1 MGSLNLV
8 VPLVMWGREAPTHD
22 ISCVLF
28 THDCHTVVT
37 GSRDGQMCVWDFD
50 PPTLKLTPRCL
61 LVGHT
66 ASVVCLAQ
74 GGNARGTS
82 FVVSSS
88 ENGEM
93 CTWDLRDGRC
103 VEVLRSANVH
113 SSMTTY
119 QMLNVKDVRL
129 FCVGN
134 YPEILVY
141 DPHTLDVLF
150 SLAARI
156 QPDWISALHI
166 LRPPRRNDEVV
177 LGVTTGGWVKVW
189 TVSEREVRP
198 REPIYEHESKM
209 IHSLN
214 ALCLVCCTYNQRTV
228 LIVSQDDWQIYDA
241 GDFSQLCRVGATA
254 GDRWMGGDF
263 LSADRV
269 IVWTDMGRAYIYK
282 LPTNCIVESR
292 AFHNKQVEGDNPLM
306 YGVVQPQ
313 NEEHL
318 VNAPSWQFMMIPLES
333 GAEKLLLRGDCEGQV
348 MLWRLADVSEQ
359 QLQQI
364 SQAHPFQPLIFSP
377 TLNHSMM
384 KAWVA
389 MIPPPIGVLDQLEG
403 EKNPPRITASLF
415 LPLQGRLACGRED
428 GSIILVPATETIML
442 HLLHGKHHQYHNWAQ
457 PMVLRGHQGR
467 VNCLLY
473 PHGESPRYDMA
484 HLVSGGIDFSIIVWD
499 MYTGNLIH
507 RFVVQAGQILQ
518 LLVPPPTCTPRIQN
532 CICSVS
538 EDHSVA
544 LLSIKERKLVL
555 LASKHL
561 YPVLNVKWRPEHDFL
576 MVATHD
582 GSVYVWQMETG
593 HLDRVL
599 QGVTAEE
606 VLGACDEHSTAPG
619 SGSGGAGSDTGLA
632 NPAVHLFRG
641 LRHRNLAA
649 IRHAAQR
656 GIQQVLG
663 EQNNYQDIHDS
674 SKMRTCPLMI
684 QGLRTNKQDA
694 NSHVLFFDI
703 EALIVQLLSDEYT
716 LMSPGTL
723 EANELIMSSQYQRM
737 NVLTHPA
744 SPEAA
749 KKIAEF
755 FGKVKDKAGEME
767 KKMKEKDKHDEA
779 QLSPSKFHNILGRA
793 KDKATNMEKKIRER
807 DQQGLLSRVKE
818 SAESVQNLIQNK
830 VEQSG
835 FRPTTLS
842 SAKDGS
848 GSGRVQI
855 PRHLDVTAQTL
866 QIGQMLMSLLHSWGL
881 DGSLDQTCEN
891 ILGLLK
897 PRVPVSYGL
906 ISKSGYMSL
915 FMPTWH
921 PVREAEMPQ
930 INLPP
935 DLAAELPPEMVKLE
949 HRTQVFTGRGHWEVS
964 PALTTH
970 HLLALVSVAN
980 TLQDMNA
987 ATLIPEQERR
997 RKNHI
1002 QSSRANQS
1010 VTNHEDEFS
1019 RQQSVIKQGW
1029 STLTALHTVLLPD
1042 CVVAAGAPT
1051 YQPPMVE
1058 ILARRW
1064 QDRCQE
1070 VREAAQALLKTEL
1083 SRMGPEGRQKLIE
1096 IWSPHLPTHTEPL
1109 PTGPTNYNN
1118 QETPHPPRPEHP
1130 ATKTT
1135 SGTPSVNATV
1145 NGTSGNSSSGGT
1157 TSERTMEP
1165 HPHLDED
1172 HYDEEMDAGE
1182 TCREVVAQSEGRRK
1196 QATAIILL
1204 GVIGAY
1210 HGQDSAE
1217 GFGLG
1222 NLAMQ
1227 TSKALA
1233 YLVLAPA
1240 GPKLP
1245 AHTPLRRAAIDL
1257 IGRGFPVWEPYL
1269 DVAKVLLALLDFC
1282 ADTDRLAPS
1291 MKYGLPLIPEADSC
1305 RTASNA
1311 LTLIAE
1317 ARPPAFITTMARE
1330 VARFNALQQNAQ
1342 SLQLNIHNTVL
1353 HRAKTEILR
1362 VMEYLIVHKRCH
1374 IMDLMVEV
1382 MDIVLHCVDPGHLKS
1397 RGLNEVFPSI
1407 CGFPQVSHC
1416 PHTRRIATGAKNGSI
1431 AMYELRAYKCQM
1443 IPAHATAVTALSFS
1457 PDGKYL
1463 ASCSM
1468 GENKLSFWQTSSG
1481 MFGLGASQTKCTKTY
1496 STVPVPDIVRMN
1508 PHRLPKLV
1516 WISNKTVVHMMADG
1530 TEHRFNA

>member
-1 MGSLNLV
+1 MVSCNLV

-22 ISCVLF
+22 ISCVLL
-28 THDCHTVVT
+28 TRDVKTIVT
-37 GSRDGQMCVWDFD
+37 GSRDGQICIWDFD
-50 PPTLKLTPRCL
+50 PPTLKLTPRCML
-61 LVGHT
+61 IGHT
-66 ASVVCLAQ
+66 ASIMCLVQ
-74 GGNARGTS
+74 GSVTSGTS
-82 FVVSSS
+82 YIISSS

-93 CTWDLRDGRC
+93 CVWDLRDGSC
-103 VEVLRSANVH
+103 VEVLKSANVH
-113 SSMTTY
+113 TSMSAY
-119 QMLNVKDVRL
+119 QMLGVSEVRI

-141 DPHTLDVLF
+141 DPRTLDILF

-166 LRPPRRNDEVV
+166 LRPPKRADEVI
-177 LGVTTGGWVKVW
+177 LGVTTSGWVKVW
-189 TVSEREVRP
+189 TVSEREIRP
-198 REPIYEHESKM
+198 REPIFEHESKM

-214 ALCLVCCTYNQRTV
+214 ALCLVCCTFNQRTV
-228 LIVSQDDWQIYDA
+228 LIVSQDNWQIYDA
-241 GDFSQLCRVGATA
+241 GDFSQLCVVEVQQGE
-254 GDRWMGGDF
+254 RWMGGDF
-263 LSADRV
+263 VTADRV
-269 IVWTDMGRAYIYK
+269 IVWTDTGKSYIYK

-292 AFHNKQVEGDNPLM
+292 AFHNKHVEGDDPIL
-306 YGVVQPQ
+306 YGVVAAPSHEILI
-313 NEEHL
+313 NK
-318 VNAPSWQFMMIPLES
+318 PSWQYLPIPVAN
-333 GAEKLLLRGDCEGQV
+333 GYEKLLVRGDCEGQI
-348 MLWRLADVSEQ
+348 MLWRLVDVTESQLEQ
-359 QLQQI
+359 IKQT
-364 SQAHPFQPLIFSP
+364 QPYQPVTFSP
-377 TLNHSMM
+377 TLNHSMI
-384 KAWVA
+384 KAWLA
-389 MIPPPIGVLDQLEG
+389 MTPPPIGVLDQLEG
-403 EKNPPRITASLF
+403 EKHPPPITSSLF

-442 HLLHGKHHQYHNWAQ
+442 HLLHGKHHHYHNWAQ
-457 PMVLRGHQGR
+457 PMVLRGHHGR

-473 PHGESPRYDMA
+473 PHGESARYDVS
-484 HLVSGGIDFSIIVWD
+484 HLVSGGIDFSINVWD
-499 MYTGNLIH
+499 MYTGNLVH
-507 RFVVQAGQILQ
+507 RFVVQAGPILQ

-555 LASKHL
+555 LASQHL
-561 YPVLNVKWRPEHDFL
+561 YPVITVKWRPEHDFL
-576 MVATHD
+576 VIATQD

-606 VLGACDEHSTAPG
+606 VLGAGDEHQPQ
-619 SGSGGAGSDTGLA
+619 SGTSGSDTGLA

-641 LRHRNLAA
+641 LRHRNIAA

-663 EQNNYQDIHDS
+663 DQNTDIDIHDS
-674 SKMRTCPLMI
+674 SKMRTCPLMV

-703 EALIVQLLSDEYT
+703 EALIVQLLSDEYA
-716 LMSPGTL
+716 LMSPNTL

-744 SPEAA
+744 SPEAS
-749 KKIAEF
+749 KKIA
-755 FGKVKDKAGEME
+755 
-767 KKMKEKDKHDEA
+767 
-779 QLSPSKFHNILGRA
+779 
-793 KDKATNMEKKIRER
+793 
-807 DQQGLLSRVKE
+807 GLLSRVKE
-818 SAESVQNLIQNK
+818 SAGNVQNLIESK
-830 VEQSG
+830 MEQTG
-835 FRPTTLS
+835 FRPTTLIS
-842 SAKDGS
+842 DKDEYD
-848 GSGRVQI
+848 SGRLQI
-855 PRHLDVTAQTL
+855 SRQFDMTAQTL

-881 DGSLDQTCEN
+881 DPSLDQTCEHT
-891 ILGLLK
+891 LGLLR

-915 FMPTWH
+915 LMPTWH
-921 PVREAEMPQ
+921 PVKESAMPP

-949 HRTQVFTGRGHWEVS
+949 HRTQVFTARGHWEVS
-964 PALTTH
+964 PSLTTH

-1002 QSSRANQS
+1002 QNSKLNQN
-1010 VTNHEDEFS
+1010 TNNQHESDFS
-1019 RQQSVIKQGW
+1019 AQQSVIKQGW

-1042 CVVAAGAPT
+1042 CVKNHGAPL
-1051 YQPPMVE
+1051 YMPPMVE

-1083 SRMGPEGRQKLIE
+1083 TRMGSEGRKRLTE
-1096 IWSPHLPTHTEPL
+1096 EWAPNLPTHTDDL
-1109 PTGPTNYNN
+1109 PSGPQTNYSNDIGSAP
-1118 QETPHPPRPEHP
+1118 QSPRPEHKVQSNS
-1130 ATKTT
+1130 TNSSHVTT
-1135 SGTPSVNATV
+1135 
-1145 NGTSGNSSSGGT
+1145 NGTTNNT
-1157 TSERTMEP
+1157 NDRPMEA

-1172 HYDEEMDAGE
+1172 HLEEELDGE
-1182 TCREVVAQSEGRRK
+1182 TCRELVAQSESRRK

-1210 HGQDSAE
+1210 HGQDNSE

-1233 YLVLAPA
+1233 YLVLSP
-1240 GPKLP
+1240 PSSKLP
-1245 AHTPLRRAAIDL
+1245 SHTPLRRAAIDL

-1269 DVAKVLLALLDFC
+1269 DVAKVLLALLDLC

-1342 SLQLNIHNTVL
+1342 SLQMNLHNSTL

-1362 VMEYLIVHKRCH
+1362 VMEYLIQHKRNH
-1374 IMDLMVEV
+1374 IMSLMVEV
-1382 MDIVLHCVDPGHLKS
+1382 MDIILHCVDPGHLKN
-1397 RGLNEVFPSI
+1397 RGLHEVFPSI
-1407 CGFPQVSHC
+1407 CGFPQVTHC
-1416 PHTRRIATGAKNGSI
+1416 PHTRRIATGAKNGNI
-1431 AMYELRAYKCQM
+1431 AMYELRASKCQM
-1443 IPAHATAVTALSFS
+1443 IGGHQKAVTAVSFS

-1463 ASCSM
+1463 ASYTM
-1468 GENKLSFWQTSSG
+1468 EENKLSFWQTSSG
-1481 MFGLGASQTKCTKTY
+1481 MFGLGASQTKCTKTF
-1496 STVPVPDIVRMN
+1496 STAPVPDIVRMN
-1508 PHRLPKLV
+1508 PQRLPKLV
-1516 WISNKTVVHMMADG
+1516 WISNKTVVLMMADG

>member
-28 THDCHTVVT
+28 TRDVRTIVT
-37 GSRDGQMCVWDFD
+37 GSRDGQICVWDFE
-50 PPTLKLTPRCL
+50 PPTLKLTPRSL

-66 ASVVCLAQ
+66 ASVTCLAQ
-74 GGNARGTS
+74 GGKARGTS
-82 FVVSSS
+82 YIVSSS

-103 VEVLRSANVH
+103 VEVLKSANVH
-113 SSMTTY
+113 SSMTAY
-119 QMLNVKDVRL
+119 QMLNVNDCRL

-141 DPHTLDVLF
+141 DPHTLDILF

-189 TVSEREVRP
+189 TVSEKEVRP
-198 REPIYEHESKM
+198 REPIFEHESKM
-209 IHSLN
+209 IRSLN

-228 LIVSQDDWQIYDA
+228 LIVTQDDWQIYDA
-241 GDFSQLCRVGATA
+241 GDFSQLCHVG
-254 GDRWMGGDF
+254 GIPGERWMGGDF

-269 IVWTDMGRAYIYK
+269 LVWNDMGQAYIYK
-282 LPTNCIVESR
+282 LPTKLLRGAAVSCIVESR
-292 AFHNKQVEGDNPLM
+292 AFHNKQADGDNPIL
-306 YGVVQPQ
+306 YGIVQPTGKEQ
-313 NEEHL
+313 L
-318 VNAPSWQFMMIPLES
+318 VNAPAWQFMTIPINN

-348 MLWRLADVSEQ
+348 ILWRLADVSDH
-359 QLQQI
+359 QLNQI
-364 SQAHPFQPLIFSP
+364 LQVQPFQPLVFTP

-384 KAWVA
+384 TAWAA
-389 MIPPPIGVLDQLEG
+389 MMPPPIGVLDQLEG

-442 HLLHGKHHQYHNWAQ
+442 HLLHGKHQHYHNWAQ

-473 PHGESPRYDMA
+473 PHGESSRYDMA
-484 HLVSGGIDFSIIVWD
+484 HLVSGGIDFSINVWD
-499 MYTGNLIH
+499 MYTGNLVH

-532 CICSVS
+532 CICSIS

-561 YPVLNVKWRPEHDFL
+561 YPVLTVKWRPEHDFL
-576 MVATHD
+576 MVATQD

-606 VLGACDEHSTAPG
+606 VLGACDEHSAAPG
-619 SGSGGAGSDTGLA
+619 SGAGGGSDAGLA

-767 KKMKEKDKHDEA
+767 KKMKEKDKH
-779 QLSPSKFHNILGRA
+779 
-793 KDKATNMEKKIRER
+793 
-807 DQQGLLSRVKE
+807 GLLSRVKE

-830 VEQSG
+830 VDQSG

-866 QIGQMLMSLLHSWGL
+866 QIGQVLMSLLHSWGL
-881 DGSLDQTCEN
+881 DPSLDQTCEH

-915 FMPTWH
+915 LMPTWH
-921 PVREAEMPQ
+921 PVRESEMPA

-949 HRTQVFTGRGHWEVS
+949 HRTQVFTGRGHWEIS

-1002 QSSRANQS
+1002 QSSKANQS
-1010 VTNHEDEFS
+1010 VNSHEDDFS

-1042 CVVAAGAPT
+1042 CVVAAGANT

-1083 SRMGPEGRQKLIE
+1083 SRMGVEGRQKLVE
-1096 IWSPHLPTHTEPL
+1096 SWTPHLPSHMEPL
-1109 PTGPTNYNN
+1109 PTGPSHFNN
-1118 QETPHPPRPEHP
+1118 HQETPHTPRLEHP
-1130 ATKTT
+1130 SNKANTATPAQAT
-1135 SGTPSVNATV
+1135 S
-1145 NGTSGNSSSGGT
+1145 NGTSGNTTTSASSS
-1157 TSERTMEP
+1157 ERSMEP
-1165 HPHLDED
+1165 HPQLDED
-1172 HYDEEMDAGE
+1172 HYDEEMDGE

-1240 GPKLP
+1240 CPKLP
-1245 AHTPLRRAAIDL
+1245 GHTPLRRAAIDL

-1269 DVAKVLLALLDFC
+1269 DVAKILLALLDFC

-1305 RTASNA
+1305 RTSSNA

-1431 AMYELRAYKCQM
+1431 AMYELRASKCQM
-1443 IPAHATAVTALSFS
+1443 IPGHGTAVTALSFS

-1463 ASCSM
+1463 ASYCM

-1481 MFGLGASQTKCTKTY
+1481 MFGLGASQTKCTKTF
-1496 STVPVPDIVRMN
+1496 STAPVPDIVRMN
-1508 PHRLPKLV
+1508 PQRLPKLV
-1516 WISNKTVVHMMADG
+1516 WISNKTVVLMMADG

>member
-1 MGSLNLV
+1 M
-8 VPLVMWGREAPTHD
+8 
-22 ISCVLF
+22 
-28 THDCHTVVT
+28 
-37 GSRDGQMCVWDFD
+37 
-50 PPTLKLTPRCL
+50 
-61 LVGHT
+61 T
-66 ASVVCLAQ
+66 A
-74 GGNARGTS
+74 
-82 FVVSSS
+82 
-88 ENGEM
+88 
-93 CTWDLRDGRC
+93 
-103 VEVLRSANVH
+103 
-113 SSMTTY
+113 Y
-119 QMLNVKDVRL
+119 QMLNVDEVRV
-129 FCVGN
+129 FCIGN

-141 DPHTLDVLF
+141 DPFTLDILF

-177 LGVTTGGWVKVW
+177 LGVTTAGWVKVW
-189 TVSEREVRP
+189 TVSERDVRP
-198 REPIYEHESKM
+198 REPIFEHESKM

-214 ALCLVCCTYNQRTV
+214 ARCLVCCTYNQRTV
-228 LIVSQDDWQIYDA
+228 LVVSQGDWQIYDA
-241 GDFSQLCRVGATA
+241 GDFSQLCRVCVGP
-254 GDRWMGGDF
+254 GEHWMGGDF
-263 LSADRV
+263 LSADRI
-269 IVWTDMGRAYIYK
+269 IVWTDQGQAYIYK

-292 AFHNKQVEGDNPLM
+292 AFHNKQVEGDNPVM
-306 YGVVQPQ
+306 YGIVRPKT
-313 NEEHL
+313 EEQL
-318 VNAPSWQFMMIPLES
+318 INAPAWQFMTIPLES
-333 GAEKLLLRGDCEGQV
+333 GAEKLLMRGDCEGQIK
-348 MLWRLADVSEQ
+348 LWRLADVSDH

-364 SQAHPFQPLIFSP
+364 QQAWAA
-377 TLNHSMM
+377 MM
-384 KAWVA
+384 
-389 MIPPPIGVLDQLEG
+389 PPPIGVLDQLEG
-403 EKNPPRITASLF
+403 EKNPPRISASLF

-442 HLLHGKHHQYHNWAQ
+442 HLLHGKHHDYHNWAQ

-473 PHGESPRYDMA
+473 PHGRA
-484 HLVSGGIDFSIIVWD
+484 HGMTWPIWCLGAWTSQSA
-499 MYTGNLIH
+499 
-507 RFVVQAGQILQ
+507 FVVQAGQVLQ
-518 LLVPPPTCTPRIQN
+518 LLVPPPSCTPRIQN
-532 CICSVS
+532 CILSVS

-561 YPVLNVKWRPEHDFL
+561 YPVSAIKWRPEHDFL
-576 MVATHD
+576 MVATQD

-606 VLGACDEHSTAPG
+606 VLGACDEHSTA
-619 SGSGGAGSDTGLA
+619 SGGGAGGAGSEVGLA

-723 EANELIMSSQYQRM
+723 EAHELIMSSQYQRM
-737 NVLTHPA
+737 NILTHPA

-767 KKMKEKDKHDEA
+767 KKMKEKDKH
-779 QLSPSKFHNILGRA
+779 
-793 KDKATNMEKKIRER
+793 
-807 DQQGLLSRVKE
+807 GLLSRMKE
-818 SAESVQNLIQNK
+818 GAESVQNMIQNK
-830 VEQSG
+830 VEQTG
-835 FRPTTLS
+835 FRPMSLS
-842 SAKDGS
+842 TCKDGNS
-848 GSGRVQI
+848 SRVQI

-881 DGSLDQTCEN
+881 DQSLDHTCEH

-921 PVREAEMPQ
+921 PVRPADMPPMT
-930 INLPP
+930 IPP
-935 DLAAELPPEMVKLE
+935 ELASELPPEMIQLE
-949 HRTQVFTGRGHWEVS
+949 HHTQVFTGRGHWEVS

-997 RKNHI
+997 RKNYI
-1002 QSSRANQS
+1002 QSSKANTGS
-1010 VTNHEDEFS
+1010 VGTNSSGEDEFS

-1042 CVVAAGAPT
+1042 CVTAAGAPC

-1070 VREAAQALLKTEL
+1070 VREAAQALLKDRAKPHGDGREAAAGA
-1083 SRMGPEGRQKLIE
+1083 SRGRPAPPRP
-1096 IWSPHLPTHTEPL
+1096 SPL
-1109 PTGPTNYNN
+1109 PTA
-1118 QETPHPPRPEHP
+1118 PPMQ
-1130 ATKTT
+1130 
-1135 SGTPSVNATV
+1135 G
-1145 NGTSGNSSSGGT
+1145 GGGSSGGVQGGGG
-1157 TSERTMEP
+1157 ERGMEP

-1172 HYDEEMDAGE
+1172 HYDEEMDGE
-1182 TCREVVAQSEGRRK
+1182 TCREIIAQSEGRRK

-1210 HGQDSAE
+1210 HGQDAAE

-1222 NLAMQ
+1222 TLAMQ

-1233 YLVLAPA
+1233 YLVLAPP
-1240 GPKLP
+1240 GSKLP
-1245 AHTPLRRAAIDL
+1245 AHNPLRRAAIDL

-1291 MKYGLPLIPEADSC
+1291 MKYGLPLIPEADTC

-1382 MDIVLHCVDPGHLKS
+1382 MDIILHCVDAGHLKS

-1416 PHTRRIATGAKNGSI
+1416 PHTRRIATGAKNGAI
-1431 AMYELRAYKCQM
+1431 AMYELRASKCQV
-1443 IPAHATAVTALSFS
+1443 IPAHTAPITAVSFS

-1463 ASCSM
+1463 ASYSM

-1481 MFGLGASQTKCTKTY
+1481 MFGLGASQTKCTKTF
-1496 STVPVPDIVRMN
+1496 STMPVPDIVRLN
-1508 PHRLPKLV
+1508 PQRLPKLV
-1516 WISNKTVVHMMADG
+1516 WISNRTVVHMMADG

>member
-282 LPTNCIVESR
+282 LPTKLLRGKAVSCIVESR

-749 KKIAEF
+749 KKIA
-755 FGKVKDKAGEME
+755 
-767 KKMKEKDKHDEA
+767 
-779 QLSPSKFHNILGRA
+779 
-793 KDKATNMEKKIRER
+793 
-807 DQQGLLSRVKE
+807 
-818 SAESVQNLIQNK
+818 
-830 VEQSG
+830 
-835 FRPTTLS
+835 
-842 SAKDGS
+842 DGS

>member
-22 ISCVLF
+22 ISCVLL
-28 THDCHTVVT
+28 TQDVQTIIT
-37 GSRDGQMCVWDFD
+37 GSRDGQICVWDFE
-50 PPTLKLTPRCL
+50 PPKLKLTPRCL

-66 ASVVCLAQ
+66 ASITCLAP
-74 GGNARGTS
+74 GGDARGTS
-82 FVVSSS
+82 FLVSSS

-103 VEVLRSANVH
+103 VEVLRSANIH
-113 SSMTTY
+113 SSMKAY
-119 QMLNVKDVRL
+119 QMLNVENIRL

-141 DPHTLDVLF
+141 DPHTLDILF
-150 SLAARI
+150 SLATRI
-156 QPDWISALHI
+156 HPDWISALHI

-198 REPIYEHESKM
+198 REPIFEHESKM
-209 IHSLN
+209 IRSLN
-214 ALCLVCCTYNQRTV
+214 ALCLVCCSYNQRTV

-241 GDFSQLCRVGATA
+241 GDFSQLCKVLVPPGE
-254 GDRWMGGDF
+254 RWMGGDF

-269 IVWTDMGRAYIYK
+269 LVWNDMGRGYIFK
-282 LPTNCIVESR
+282 LPTKLLRGKAVSCIVESR
-292 AFHNKQVEGDNPLM
+292 AFHNKQAENDNPVK
-306 YGVVQPQ
+306 YGVIQPTT
-313 NEEHL
+313 EEKL
-318 VNAPSWQFMMIPLES
+318 VNAPAWQFLTIPVNN

-348 MLWRLADVSEQ
+348 MLWRLADVSDN
-359 QLQQI
+359 QLMQI
-364 SQAHPFQPLIFSP
+364 KQVQPFKALIFTP
-377 TLNHSMM
+377 TLNCSIM
-384 KAWVA
+384 KAWAA
-389 MIPPPIGVLDQLEG
+389 MTPPPIGVLDQLEG
-403 EKNPPRITASLF
+403 EKHPPRITASLF
-415 LPLQGRLACGRED
+415 LPLQGRLACGRDD

-442 HLLHGKHHQYHNWAQ
+442 HLLHGKHHHYHNWAQ

-473 PHGESPRYDMA
+473 PHGESPRYDMS
-484 HLVSGGIDFSIIVWD
+484 HLVSGGIDFSINVWD
-499 MYTGNLIH
+499 MYTGNLVH

-518 LLVPPPTCTPRIQN
+518 LLVPPPTCMPRIQN

-561 YPVLNVKWRPEHDFL
+561 YPVSTVKWRPEHDFL
-576 MVATHD
+576 IVATQD

-606 VLGACDEHSTAPG
+606 VLGACDEHLASTGAGG
-619 SGSGGAGSDTGLA
+619 SGSGGSDAGLA

-663 EQNNYQDIHDS
+663 EQNNHQDIHDS

-723 EANELIMSSQYQRM
+723 EANDLIMSSQYHRM

-767 KKMKEKDKHDEA
+767 KKMKEKDKH
-779 QLSPSKFHNILGRA
+779 
-793 KDKATNMEKKIRER
+793 
-807 DQQGLLSRVKE
+807 GLLSRVKE

-842 SAKDGS
+842 SSKDGT

-855 PRHLDVTAQTL
+855 PRHFDVTAQTL

-881 DGSLDQTCEN
+881 DPSLDQTCEHT
-891 ILGLLK
+891 LGLLR

-915 FMPTWH
+915 LMPTWH
-921 PVREAEMPQ
+921 PVREDDMPA

-935 DLAAELPPEMVKLE
+935 DLAAELPPEMVTLE

-987 ATLIPEQERR
+987 ATLIPEEERR
-997 RKNHI
+997 RKIHI
-1002 QSSRANQS
+1002 QSSKSNQNS
-1010 VTNHEDEFS
+1010 VSNHEDEFS
-1019 RQQSVIKQGW
+1019 KQQSVIKQGW

-1042 CVVAAGAPT
+1042 CVVASGAT
-1051 YQPPMVE
+1051 KYQPPMVE

-1083 SRMGPEGRQKLIE
+1083 TRMGPEGRQKLVE
-1096 IWSPHLPTHTEPL
+1096 VWSPHLPTHTEPL
-1109 PTGPTNYNN
+1109 PTGPTPYTNH
-1118 QETPHPPRPEHP
+1118 EPPSTPRPDQPSSKSTAGNSPVH
-1130 ATKTT
+1130 TT
-1135 SGTPSVNATV
+1135 TNGGNSV
-1145 NGTSGNSSSGGT
+1145 SGNIGT
-1157 TSERTMEP
+1157 NNERPMEP

-1172 HYDEEMDAGE
+1172 HFDEEMDGE
-1182 TCREVVAQSEGRRK
+1182 TCRELVAQSEGRKK

-1233 YLVLAPA
+1233 YLVLAP
-1240 GPKLP
+1240 GSPKLP

-1269 DVAKVLLALLDFC
+1269 DVAKILLALLDLS
-1282 ADTDRLAPS
+1282 AETDRLAPS

-1317 ARPPAFITTMARE
+1317 AKPPAFITTMARE

-1431 AMYELRAYKCQM
+1431 AMYELRASKCQM
-1443 IPAHATAVTALSFS
+1443 IPAHGTAVTALSFS

-1463 ASCSM
+1463 ASYSM
-1468 GENKLSFWQTSSG
+1468 GENRLSFWQTSSG
-1481 MFGLGASQTKCTKTY
+1481 MFGLGASQTKCTKTF

-1508 PHRLPKLV
+1508 PQRLPKLV

>member
-28 THDCHTVVT
+28 TRDVRTIVT
-37 GSRDGQMCVWDFD
+37 GSRDGQICVWDFE
-50 PPTLKLTPRCL
+50 PPTLKLTPRSL

-66 ASVVCLAQ
+66 ASVTCLAQ
-74 GGNARGTS
+74 GGKARGTS
-82 FVVSSS
+82 YIVSSS

-103 VEVLRSANVH
+103 VEVLKSANVH
-113 SSMTTY
+113 SSMTAY
-119 QMLNVKDVRL
+119 QMLNVNDCRL

-141 DPHTLDVLF
+141 DPHTLDILF

-189 TVSEREVRP
+189 TVSEKEVRP
-198 REPIYEHESKM
+198 REPIFEHESKM
-209 IHSLN
+209 IRSLN

-228 LIVSQDDWQIYDA
+228 LIVTQDDWQIYDA
-241 GDFSQLCRVGATA
+241 GDFSQLCHVG
-254 GDRWMGGDF
+254 GIPGERWMGGDF

-269 IVWTDMGRAYIYK
+269 LVWNDMGQAYIYK
-282 LPTNCIVESR
+282 LPTKLLRGAAVSCIVESR
-292 AFHNKQVEGDNPLM
+292 AFHNKQADGDNPIL
-306 YGVVQPQ
+306 YGIVQPTGKEQ
-313 NEEHL
+313 L
-318 VNAPSWQFMMIPLES
+318 VNAPAWQFMTIPINN

-348 MLWRLADVSEQ
+348 ILWRLADVSDH
-359 QLQQI
+359 QLNQI
-364 SQAHPFQPLIFSP
+364 LQVQPFQPLVFTP

-384 KAWVA
+384 TAWAA
-389 MIPPPIGVLDQLEG
+389 MMPPPIGVLDQLEG

-442 HLLHGKHHQYHNWAQ
+442 HLLHGKHQHYHNWAQ

-473 PHGESPRYDMA
+473 PHGESSRYDMA
-484 HLVSGGIDFSIIVWD
+484 HLVSGGIDFSINVWD
-499 MYTGNLIH
+499 MYTGNLVH

-532 CICSVS
+532 CICSIS

-561 YPVLNVKWRPEHDFL
+561 YPVLTVKWRPEHDFL
-576 MVATHD
+576 MVATQD

-606 VLGACDEHSTAPG
+606 VLGACDEHSAAPG
-619 SGSGGAGSDTGLA
+619 SGAGGGSDAGLA

-767 KKMKEKDKHDEA
+767 KKMKEKDKHVY
-779 QLSPSKFHNILGRA
+779 QGTVSQHSSKL
-793 KDKATNMEKKIRER
+793 
-807 DQQGLLSRVKE
+807 QYGLLSRVKE

-830 VEQSG
+830 VDQSG

-866 QIGQMLMSLLHSWGL
+866 QIGQVLMSLLHSWGL
-881 DGSLDQTCEN
+881 DPSLDQTCEH

-915 FMPTWH
+915 LMPTWH
-921 PVREAEMPQ
+921 PVRESEMPA

-949 HRTQVFTGRGHWEVS
+949 HRTQVFTGRGHWEIS

-1002 QSSRANQS
+1002 QSSKANQS
-1010 VTNHEDEFS
+1010 VNSHEDDFS

-1042 CVVAAGAPT
+1042 CVVAAGANT

-1083 SRMGPEGRQKLIE
+1083 SRMGVEGRQKLVE
-1096 IWSPHLPTHTEPL
+1096 SWTPHLPSHMEPL
-1109 PTGPTNYNN
+1109 PTGPSHFNN
-1118 QETPHPPRPEHP
+1118 HQETPHTPRLEHP
-1130 ATKTT
+1130 SNKANTATPAQAT
-1135 SGTPSVNATV
+1135 S
-1145 NGTSGNSSSGGT
+1145 NGTSGNTTTSASSS
-1157 TSERTMEP
+1157 ERSMEP
-1165 HPHLDED
+1165 HPQLDED
-1172 HYDEEMDAGE
+1172 HYDEEMDGE

-1240 GPKLP
+1240 CPKLP
-1245 AHTPLRRAAIDL
+1245 GHTPLRRAAIDL

-1269 DVAKVLLALLDFC
+1269 DVAKILLALLDFC

-1305 RTASNA
+1305 RTSSNA

-1431 AMYELRAYKCQM
+1431 AMYELRASKCQM
-1443 IPAHATAVTALSFS
+1443 IPGHGTAVTALSFS

-1463 ASCSM
+1463 ASYCM

-1481 MFGLGASQTKCTKTY
+1481 MFGLGASQTKCTKTF
-1496 STVPVPDIVRMN
+1496 STAPVPDIVRMN
-1508 PHRLPKLV
+1508 PQRLPKLV
-1516 WISNKTVVHMMADG
+1516 WISNKTVVLMMADG

>member
-1 MGSLNLV
+1 MRITMGSLNLV

-50 PPTLKLTPRCL
+50 PPTLK
-61 LVGHT
+61 
-66 ASVVCLAQ
+66 
-74 GGNARGTS
+74 
-82 FVVSSS
+82 
-88 ENGEM
+88 
-93 CTWDLRDGRC
+93 
-103 VEVLRSANVH
+103 
-113 SSMTTY
+113 TY

-228 LIVSQDDWQIYDA
+228 LIVSQDDWQ
-241 GDFSQLCRVGATA
+241 
-254 GDRWMGGDF
+254 
-263 LSADRV
+263 
-269 IVWTDMGRAYIYK
+269 
-282 LPTNCIVESR
+282 
-292 AFHNKQVEGDNPLM
+292 
-306 YGVVQPQ
+306 
-313 NEEHL
+313 HL

-767 KKMKEKDKHDEA
+767 KKMKEKDKHD
-779 QLSPSKFHNILGRA
+779 ILGRA

-807 DQQGLLSRVKE
+807 DQQ
-818 SAESVQNLIQNK
+818 
-830 VEQSG
+830 
-835 FRPTTLS
+835 
-842 SAKDGS
+842 DGS

>member
-8 VPLVMWGREAPTHD
+8 VPLIMWGREAPTHD

-28 THDCHTVVT
+28 TRSCRTIVT
-37 GSRDGQMCVWDFD
+37 GSRDGQICVWDFD

-66 ASVVCLAQ
+66 ASVICLAQ
-74 GGNARGTS
+74 GGHGRGTT
-82 FVVSSS
+82 FIVSSS

-93 CTWDLRDGRC
+93 CKWDLRDGRC
-103 VEVLRSANVH
+103 VEVLKSSNIH
-113 SSMTTY
+113 SSMTAY
-119 QMLNVKDVRL
+119 QMLNVSDVRL

-134 YPEILVY
+134 YPEILIY
-141 DPHTLDVLF
+141 DPHTLDILF

-198 REPIYEHESKM
+198 REPIYEHEAKM

-241 GDFSQLCRVGATA
+241 GDFSQLCRVGVTV
-254 GDRWMGGDF
+254 GERWMGGDF
-263 LSADRV
+263 LAADRV
-269 IVWTDMGRAYIYK
+269 IVWTDMGQAYIYK
-282 LPTNCIVESR
+282 LPTKLLKGKAVSCIVESR
-292 AFHNKQVEGDNPLM
+292 AFHNKQVEGDNPVM
-306 YGVVQPQ
+306 YGIVQPQ
-313 NEEHL
+313 NDEQL
-318 VNAPSWQFMMIPLES
+318 VNSPSWQFMMIPLES

-348 MLWRLADVSEQ
+348 MLWRLADVSEN

-364 SQAHPFQPLIFSP
+364 SQVYPFQPLIFP
-377 TLNHSMM
+377 ATLNHSMS
-384 KAWVA
+384 KAWAA
-389 MIPPPIGVLDQLEG
+389 MTPPPIGVLDQLEG

-442 HLLHGKHHQYHNWAQ
+442 HLLHGKHHHYHNWAQ

-473 PHGESPRYDMA
+473 PHGESSRYDMA
-484 HLVSGGIDFSIIVWD
+484 HLVSGGIDFSINVWD
-499 MYTGNLIH
+499 MYTGNLVH
-507 RFVVQAGQILQ
+507 RFVVQAGQVLQ

-561 YPVLNVKWRPEHDFL
+561 YPVLSIKWRPEHDFL

-606 VLGACDEHSTAPG
+606 VLGACDEHLTASG
-619 SGSGGAGSDTGLA
+619 SGSGGASSEAGLA

-663 EQNNYQDIHDS
+663 EQNNQQDIHDS

-749 KKIAEF
+749 KKIA
-755 FGKVKDKAGEME
+755 
-767 KKMKEKDKHDEA
+767 
-779 QLSPSKFHNILGRA
+779 
-793 KDKATNMEKKIRER
+793 
-807 DQQGLLSRVKE
+807 
-818 SAESVQNLIQNK
+818 
-830 VEQSG
+830 
-835 FRPTTLS
+835 
-842 SAKDGS
+842 DGN
-848 GSGRVQI
+848 GSGRVHI

-881 DGSLDQTCEN
+881 DPSLDHTCEH

-906 ISKSGYMSL
+906 ISKSGYMAL

-921 PVREAEMPQ
+921 PVRDADMPP

-935 DLAAELPPEMVKLE
+935 DLASELPPEMVELE
-949 HRTQVFTGRGHWEVS
+949 HRTQVFTCRGHWEVS

-1002 QSSRANQS
+1002 QSSKANQM

-1042 CVVAAGAPT
+1042 CVAAAGAPT

-1083 SRMGPEGRQKLIE
+1083 SRMGANGRQKLVE
-1096 IWSPHLPTHTEPL
+1096 LWSPHLPTHTEPL
-1109 PTGPTNYNN
+1109 PTGPTSYSNPEA
-1118 QETPHPPRPEHP
+1118 QHPPRPEHP

-1135 SGTPSVNATV
+1135 SGAPSVNTTL
-1145 NGTSGNSSSGGT
+1145 NGTSGNSSVGST
-1157 TSERTMEP
+1157 SSERTMEP

-1172 HYDEEMDAGE
+1172 HYDEEMDGE
-1182 TCREVVAQSEGRRK
+1182 TCREVVAQTEGRRK

-1233 YLVLAPA
+1233 YLVLAPPA
-1240 GPKLP
+1240 PKLP

-1269 DVAKVLLALLDFC
+1269 DVAKVLLALLDLC

-1382 MDIVLHCVDPGHLKS
+1382 MDIVLHCVDSGHLKS

-1416 PHTRRIATGAKNGSI
+1416 PHTRRIATGAKNGNI
-1431 AMYELRAYKCQM
+1431 AIYELRAYKCQM
-1443 IPAHATAVTALSFS
+1443 IAAHGSSVTALSFS

-1463 ASCSM
+1463 ASYSI

-1481 MFGLGASQTKCTKTY
+1481 MFGLGASQTKCTKTF
-1496 STVPVPDIVRMN
+1496 STAPVPDIVRMN
-1508 PHRLPKLV
+1508 PQRLPKLV

>member
-22 ISCVLF
+22 ISCILL
-28 THDCHTVVT
+28 THDVRIVVT
-37 GSRDGQMCVWDFD
+37 GSRDGQICVWDFD
-50 PPTLKLTPRCL
+50 PPSLKLTPRCL

-66 ASVVCLAQ
+66 ACITCLAQ

-82 FVVSSS
+82 FIVSSS

-113 SSMTTY
+113 SSMTAY
-119 QMLNVKDVRL
+119 QMLNVSDVRL

-141 DPHTLDVLF
+141 DPHTLDILF

-198 REPIYEHESKM
+198 RESIFEHESKV

-241 GDFSQLCRVGATA
+241 GDFSQLCRVGVQT
-254 GDRWMGGDF
+254 GERWMGGDF

-292 AFHNKQVEGDNPLM
+292 AFHNKQVEGDNPVM
-306 YGVVQPQ
+306 YGTVRPQ
-313 NEEHL
+313 SEEQL
-318 VNAPSWQFMMIPLES
+318 VNAPAWQFLTIPLES
-333 GAEKLLLRGDCEGQV
+333 GAEKLLMRGDCEGQV
-348 MLWRLADVSEQ
+348 MLWRLADVSDH
-359 QLQQI
+359 QLLQI
-364 SQAHPFQPLIFSP
+364 NQVQPLQALNFPP
-377 TLNHSMM
+377 TLNHSLM
-384 KAWVA
+384 KAWAA
-389 MIPPPIGVLDQLEG
+389 MIPPPIGVLDQLVG

-442 HLLHGKHHQYHNWAQ
+442 HLLHGKHHHYHNWAQ

-473 PHGESPRYDMA
+473 PHGESSRYDMA
-484 HLVSGGIDFSIIVWD
+484 HLISGGIDFSINVWD
-499 MYTGNLIH
+499 MYTGNLVH
-507 RFVVQAGQILQ
+507 RFVVQAGQVLQ

-532 CICSVS
+532 CICSIS

-544 LLSIKERKLVL
+544 LLSIKECKLVL

-561 YPVLNVKWRPEHDFL
+561 YPVLSVKWRPEHDFL

-606 VLGACDEHSTAPG
+606 VLGACDEHSASPG
-619 SGSGGAGSDTGLA
+619 SGSGGAGSEAGLA

-737 NVLTHPA
+737 SVLTHPA

-767 KKMKEKDKHDEA
+767 KKMKEKDKHD
-779 QLSPSKFHNILGRA
+779 
-793 KDKATNMEKKIRER
+793 
-807 DQQGLLSRVKE
+807 
-818 SAESVQNLIQNK
+818 
-830 VEQSG
+830 
-835 FRPTTLS
+835 
-842 SAKDGS
+842 GS

-881 DGSLDQTCEN
+881 DPSLDITCEN

-921 PVREAEMPQ
+921 PVREADMPPM
-930 INLPP
+930 NLPP
-935 DLAAELPPEMVKLE
+935 DLAAELPPEMVELE

-997 RKNHI
+997 RKIHI
-1002 QSSRANQS
+1002 QSSKTNQS
-1010 VTNHEDEFS
+1010 LTNHEDEFS

-1042 CVVAAGAPT
+1042 CVLDAGAPA

-1083 SRMGPEGRQKLIE
+1083 SRMGPEGRQKLVE

-1109 PTGPTNYNN
+1109 PTGPTNYSN
-1118 QETPHPPRPEHP
+1118 QEAPHPPRPEHST
-1130 ATKTT
+1130 TKST
-1135 SGTPSVNATV
+1135 SGTPSVNAAT
-1145 NGTSGNSSSGGT
+1145 NGSSGNTSSGGT
-1157 TSERTMEP
+1157 SNERMMEP

-1233 YLVLAPA
+1233 YLVLAPS

-1342 SLQLNIHNTVL
+1342 SLQLNIYNTVL

-1382 MDIVLHCVDPGHLKS
+1382 MEIVLHCVDSGHLKS
-1397 RGLNEVFPSI
+1397 RGLSEVFPSI

-1431 AMYELRAYKCQM
+1431 AMYELRAYKCQ
-1443 IPAHATAVTALSFS
+1443 IIAAHGSAVTALAFS

-1463 ASCSM
+1463 ASYSM
-1468 GENKLSFWQTSSG
+1468 GDNKLSFWQTSSG
-1481 MFGLGASQTKCTKTY
+1481 MFGLGASQTKCTKTF

-1508 PHRLPKLV
+1508 PQRLPKLV

>member
-22 ISCVLF
+22 ISCILL
-28 THDCHTVVT
+28 THDVRIVVT
-37 GSRDGQMCVWDFD
+37 GSRDGQICVWDFD
-50 PPTLKLTPRCL
+50 PPSLKLTPRCL

-66 ASVVCLAQ
+66 ACITCLAQ

-82 FVVSSS
+82 FIVSSS

-113 SSMTTY
+113 SSMTAY
-119 QMLNVKDVRL
+119 QMLNVSDVRL

-141 DPHTLDVLF
+141 DPHTLDILF

-198 REPIYEHESKM
+198 RESIFEHESKV

-241 GDFSQLCRVGATA
+241 GDFSQLCRVGVQT
-254 GDRWMGGDF
+254 GERWMGGDF

-282 LPTNCIVESR
+282 LPTKLLRGKAISCIVESR
-292 AFHNKQVEGDNPLM
+292 AFHNKQVEGDNPVM
-306 YGVVQPQ
+306 YGTVRPQ
-313 NEEHL
+313 SEEQL
-318 VNAPSWQFMMIPLES
+318 VNAPAWQFLTIPLES
-333 GAEKLLLRGDCEGQV
+333 GAEKLLMRGDCEGQV
-348 MLWRLADVSEQ
+348 MLWRLADVSDH
-359 QLQQI
+359 QLLQI
-364 SQAHPFQPLIFSP
+364 NQVQPLQALNFPP
-377 TLNHSMM
+377 TLNHSLM
-384 KAWVA
+384 KAWAA
-389 MIPPPIGVLDQLEG
+389 MIPPPIGVLDQLVG

-442 HLLHGKHHQYHNWAQ
+442 HLLHGKHHHYHNWAQ

-473 PHGESPRYDMA
+473 PHGESSRYDMA
-484 HLVSGGIDFSIIVWD
+484 HLISGGIDFSINVWD
-499 MYTGNLIH
+499 MYTGNLVH
-507 RFVVQAGQILQ
+507 RFVVQAGQVLQ

-532 CICSVS
+532 CICSIS

-544 LLSIKERKLVL
+544 LLSIKECKLVL

-561 YPVLNVKWRPEHDFL
+561 YPVLSVKWRPEHDFL

-606 VLGACDEHSTAPG
+606 VLGACDEHSASPG
-619 SGSGGAGSDTGLA
+619 SGSGGAGSEAGLA

-737 NVLTHPA
+737 SVLTHPA

-767 KKMKEKDKHDEA
+767 KKMKEKDKHD
-779 QLSPSKFHNILGRA
+779 
-793 KDKATNMEKKIRER
+793 
-807 DQQGLLSRVKE
+807 
-818 SAESVQNLIQNK
+818 
-830 VEQSG
+830 
-835 FRPTTLS
+835 
-842 SAKDGS
+842 GS

-881 DGSLDQTCEN
+881 DPSLDITCEN

-921 PVREAEMPQ
+921 PVREADMPPM
-930 INLPP
+930 NLPP
-935 DLAAELPPEMVKLE
+935 DLAAELPPEMVELE

-997 RKNHI
+997 RKIHI
-1002 QSSRANQS
+1002 QSSKTNQS
-1010 VTNHEDEFS
+1010 LTNHEDEFS

-1042 CVVAAGAPT
+1042 CVLDAGAPA

-1083 SRMGPEGRQKLIE
+1083 SRMGPEGRQKLVE

-1109 PTGPTNYNN
+1109 PTGPTNYSN
-1118 QETPHPPRPEHP
+1118 QEAPHPPRPEHST
-1130 ATKTT
+1130 TKST
-1135 SGTPSVNATV
+1135 SGTPSVNAAT
-1145 NGTSGNSSSGGT
+1145 NGSSGNTSSGGT
-1157 TSERTMEP
+1157 SNERMMEP

-1233 YLVLAPA
+1233 YLVLAPS

-1342 SLQLNIHNTVL
+1342 SLQLNIYNTVL

-1382 MDIVLHCVDPGHLKS
+1382 MEIVLHCVDSGHLKS
-1397 RGLNEVFPSI
+1397 RGLSEVFPSI

-1431 AMYELRAYKCQM
+1431 AMYELRAYKCQ
-1443 IPAHATAVTALSFS
+1443 IIAAHGSAVTALAFS

-1463 ASCSM
+1463 ASYSM
-1468 GENKLSFWQTSSG
+1468 GDNKLSFWQTSSG
-1481 MFGLGASQTKCTKTY
+1481 MFGLGASQTKCTKTF

-1508 PHRLPKLV
+1508 PQRLPKLV